1 MFPEDGQEL
10 TLKTYVRNLRK
21 WRDHFEEML
30 DQRPQKMYLEQF
42 SPWLSDFQFQKFD
55 EVEVPGQ
62 YLQVCPDSNFQ
73 LTSQHKDNNADFI
86 KIDRVLPV
94 VDNVRGHGISY
105 KRLTIRGHDGS
116 LHPFAVQYPA
126 ARHCRRE
133 ERIAQ
138 LLRMFNEYCHLSATF

>member
-1 MFPEDGQEL
+1 VFPEDGQEL

-30 DQRPQKMYLEQF
+30 DQRPQRMYLEQF

-62 YLQVCPDSNFQ
+62 YLQ
-73 LTSQHKDNNADFI
+73 HKDSNADFI
-86 KIDRVLPV
+86 KIDRILPV

-105 KRLTIRGHDGS
+105 KRVTFRGHDGS
-116 LHPFAVQYPA
+116 LHSFAVQYPA

-133 ERIAQ
+133 ERIQQ
-138 LLRMFNEYCHLSATF
+138 LLRMFNEYILP

>member
-1 MFPEDGQEL
+1 VFPEDGQEL

-62 YLQVCPDSNFQ
+62 YLQVFHSIFY
-73 LTSQHKDNNADFI
+73 TNA
-86 KIDRVLPV
+86 
-94 VDNVRGHGISY
+94 
-105 KRLTIRGHDGS
+105 
-116 LHPFAVQYPA
+116 A
-126 ARHCRRE
+126 A
-133 ERIAQ
+133 
-138 LLRMFNEYCHLSATF
+138 